1 MTNATIWANLAAL
14 IIVRDLVPPGCPDPK
29 SGPNAM
35 IYEILAIVPS
45 KFSDTEIDGAVQ
57 NVSTAIEAV
66 GAKIEKT
73 QNLGKLKLA
82 YPINHVRFGTYVL
95 FYISAEPSAMLKIDQ
110 TLRLA
115 DEVLRH
121 VTIARPDGIP
131 VFTFRMAAYQP
142 PLNAEGRRSSE
153 REERPAAR
161 PGAAPEGEKR
171 MSTEELNDKLDQILD
186 SDIMKNI

>member
-1 MTNATIWANLAAL
+1 MIE
-14 IIVRDLVPPGCPDPK
+14 PPLGRPDYVL
-29 SGPNAM
+29 GPNAM

-45 KFSDTEIDGAVQ
+45 KFSDTEVDGAVQ
-57 NVSTAIEAV
+57 NVATAIEAA

-82 YPINHVRFGTYVL
+82 YPIDHVRFGTYVL
-95 FYISAEPSAMLKIDQ
+95 FYISAETQAMLKIDQ
-110 TLRLA
+110 VLRLA

-121 VTIARPDGIP
+121 VTIARPEGIP
-131 VFTFRMAAYQP
+131 TFSFRMASYQP
-142 PLNAEGRRSSE
+142 PLSPEGRRAGD
-153 REERPAAR
+153 REERPARQER
-161 PGAAPEGEKR
+161 PAAAEGEKR